1 MNSGEERINKIREE
15 IREMIHDVSD
25 PENPSEQIKIGI
37 AGISHKADVWK
48 VIGSHWAEPLEDVLE
63 LESGCGNWVFFSKSL
78 DDITGPLTR
87 GWTFEDLKYTPESSE
102 VWRLMFEPK
111 FISKTWRIVRAYRKT
126 NSSKEGLGEE
136 E

>member
-1 MNSGEERINKIREE
+1 MNSGESRINE
-15 IREMIHDVSD
+15 IRERIHDVSD

-37 AGISHKADVWK
+37 TRIWHKEGVWK
-48 VIGSHWAEPLEDVLE
+48 VMGRGETYSLEDVLE
-63 LESGCGNWVFFSKSL
+63 LESGCGDWILWSTKGKHPR
-78 DDITGPLTR
+78 GPPTKE
-87 GWTFEDLKYTPESSE
+87 WTFEELEYDPESSE

-111 FISKTWRIVRAYRKT
+111 FTRRTYRITRAYRKT

>member
-1 MNSGEERINKIREE
+1 MNSGEERINK

-63 LESGCGNWVFFSKSL
+63 LESGCGNWIFFSKATN
-78 DDITGPLTR
+78 DITCPPTR
-87 GWTFEDLKYTPESSE
+87 GWTFEDLEYDPESSE
-102 VWRLMFEPK
+102 VWTLKFEPK
-111 FISKTWRIVRAYRKT
+111 FDRRTWRIVRAYRKT

>member
-1 MNSGEERINKIREE
+1 MNSGESRINE
-15 IREMIHDVSD
+15 IRERIHDVSD

-37 AGISHKADVWK
+37 TRIVHKEGVWK
-48 VIGSHWAEPLEDVLE
+48 VIGRKSEHYLLEDVLE
-63 LESGCGNWVFFSKSL
+63 LESGCGDWIFWSMYRN
-78 DDITGPLTR
+78 DITGPPTR
-87 GWTFEDLKYTPESSE
+87 GWTFEELEYDPESSE

-111 FISKTWRIVRAYRKT
+111 FTSRSYRIVRAYRKT